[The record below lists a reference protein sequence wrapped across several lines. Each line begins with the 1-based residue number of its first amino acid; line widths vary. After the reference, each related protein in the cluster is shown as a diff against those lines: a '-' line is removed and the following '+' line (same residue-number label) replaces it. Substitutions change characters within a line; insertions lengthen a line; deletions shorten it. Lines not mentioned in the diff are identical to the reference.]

1 MLKEGIENLLEKL
14 TRRTINQITLNS
26 MQRMA
31 RSEDTLKSRLE
42 QIKEKLKENKKPI

>member
-1 MLKEGIENLLEKL
+1 
-14 TRRTINQITLNS
+14 